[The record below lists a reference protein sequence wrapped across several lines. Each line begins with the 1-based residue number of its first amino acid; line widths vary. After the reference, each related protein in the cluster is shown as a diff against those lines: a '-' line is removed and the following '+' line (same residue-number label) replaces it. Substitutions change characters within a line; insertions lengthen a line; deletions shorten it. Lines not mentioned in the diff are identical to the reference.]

1 MLLADT
7 LTADLAFYANG
18 DVTSEWAAT
27 QSLRGVSEGDMTRYA
42 LPRREPLLVE
52 LEAFVDRLEGDGGAP
67 TVTLIEGLETV
78 ECAEAVL
85 ASAAAG
91 ETVVRGAVA

>member
-1 MLLADT
+1 MT
-7 LTADLAFYANG
+7 L
-18 DVTSEWAAT
+18 
-27 QSLRGVSEGDMTRYA
+27 Q
-42 LPRREPLLVE
+42 
-52 LEAFVDRLEGDGGAP
+52 
-67 TVTLIEGLETV
+67 EGLETV